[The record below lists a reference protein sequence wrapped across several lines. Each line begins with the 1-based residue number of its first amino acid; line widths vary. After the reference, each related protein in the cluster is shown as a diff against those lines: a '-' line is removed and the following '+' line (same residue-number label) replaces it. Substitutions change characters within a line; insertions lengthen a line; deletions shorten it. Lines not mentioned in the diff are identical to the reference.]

1 MVSLSGDVTTRTEGR
16 LLEELS
22 QRVDGVIRVESNLVY
37 ELGDAI
43 QPVDRGRAI

>member
-1 MVSLSGDVTTRTEGR
+1 MASLSGDVPTRAERR

-22 QRVDGVIRVESNLVY
+22 QRVDGVIRVESLVS
-37 ELGDAI
+37 EVDDAI